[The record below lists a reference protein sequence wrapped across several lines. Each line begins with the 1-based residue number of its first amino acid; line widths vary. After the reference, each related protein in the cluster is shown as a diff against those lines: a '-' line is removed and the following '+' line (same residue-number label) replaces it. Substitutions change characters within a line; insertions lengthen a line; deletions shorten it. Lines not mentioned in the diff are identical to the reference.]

1 MLEGKIREATRFITE
16 REESGG
22 IMSPGDDAGK
32 PKGRTVMEVLL
43 SKHPEQ
49 ANPDE
54 EAFIEC
60 EELPEFLYVEVT
72 SSHAQLQRA
81 QVYVQLAPARKLARV
96 FVF

>member
-1 MLEGKIREATRFITE
+1 MLEGKICEATRFLTE

-32 PKGRTVMEVLL
+32 PKGKTVIEVLL

-60 EELPEFLYVEVT
+60 EEFPNSCML
-72 SSHAQLQRA
+72 
-81 QVYVQLAPARKLARV
+81 K
-96 FVF
+96 